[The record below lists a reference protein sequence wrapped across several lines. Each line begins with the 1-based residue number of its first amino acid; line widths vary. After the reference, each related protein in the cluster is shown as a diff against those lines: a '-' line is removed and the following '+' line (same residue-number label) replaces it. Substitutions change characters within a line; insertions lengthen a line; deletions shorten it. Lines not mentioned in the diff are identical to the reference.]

1 MAAVGAGFALAVH
14 QAQISGAGRGAAGDD
29 AVGGL
34 SDGGVEV
41 SHNSKTVC
49 PELVEGPFFLAT
61 PIEKDCPS
69 TSSGRTEFLGAIFFQ
84 SCQLAPS
91 RSISAIDELGPQ
103 QTGRASCRERVCQ
116 YVSISVVA
124 VSLKK
129 KKSEKTKKQAETK

>member
-69 TSSGRTEFLGAIFFQ
+69 TSSARTDFLGAIFFQ
-84 SCQLAPS
+84 SCQLDPS
-91 RSISAIDELGPQ
+91 RSLSAIEALG
-103 QTGRASCRERVCQ
+103 RSEERRVGHKWYIQ
-116 YVSISVVA
+116 
-124 VSLKK
+124 
-129 KKSEKTKKQAETK
+129 

>member
-1 MAAVGAGFALAVH
+1 MRISDWSSDVCSSDL
-14 QAQISGAGRGAAGDD
+14 QAQISGAARGAAGDD
-29 AVGGL
+29 AVGDLG
-34 SDGGVEV
+34 DGGVEV

-91 RSISAIDELGPQ
+91 RSISAIDELGPD
-103 QTGRASCRERVCQ
+103 R
-116 YVSISVVA
+116 
-124 VSLKK
+124 
-129 KKSEKTKKQAETK
+129 KSTRLNSSH